1 MCADS
6 SLMFPLNIFSILNRN
21 FSLSFFFEAF
31 FGGECFAIF
40 AVDLSEDLSFLKSVF
55 RGYFFFLNAK
65 FFFFFFDFQ
74 DSAKETLPILSLD
87 QDLLLSLSNYFF
99 IHDLAATFAFPTV
112 FTFASA
118 AVFYFTPAAGGPLC
132 ELSCEF
138 LLVLF
143 FFLLCAYGDI
153 YRDFAFAFFLFRFRG
168 VLNTF

>member
-1 MCADS
+1 
-6 SLMFPLNIFSILNRN
+6 LIIFSILNRN

-31 FGGECFAIF
+31 FGGECLLIF

-65 FFFFFFDFQ
+65 FFFFFFDYQ
-74 DSAKETLPILSLD
+74 DSAKETLPLD
-87 QDLLLSLSNYFF
+87 LDHDLLLSLSNYLF
-99 IHDLAATFAFPTV
+99 IHDLAAGPFAFPTV
-112 FTFASA
+112 FTLTSA
-118 AVFYFTPAAGGPLC
+118 AAFFLTPAAGGPLC